1 MTKPHLLVVGAGGHA
16 RACIDALESQQQY
29 LIAGLVGINA
39 EIGSQH
45 LGYAVL
51 GSDDDL
57 PKFARRWEYATVGVG
72 HIQTADRRRRL
83 YSLLL
88 RLGFKLPVIV
98 ASTAYVSPHARI
110 GAGSVVM
117 HGSIINA
124 GAEVGENCI
133 INSRALVEHDAAVG
147 DHCHISTGVVLNGG
161 VRVGEGSFV
170 GSGCIVREGIS
181 LGKNVQVGMG
191 LSVRHPLADGVRFS
205 GLKSHGL

>member
-1 MTKPHLLVVGAGGHA
+1 MPKPHLLLVGAGGHA
-16 RACIDALESQQQY
+16 HACIDALESQQQY
-29 LIAGLVGINA
+29 LIAGLVGMKS
-39 EIGSQH
+39 EVGSQH
-45 LGYAVL
+45 LGYEVL

-57 PKFARRWEYATVGVG
+57 HELARRCEYATVGVG
-72 HIQTADRRRRL
+72 HIQTADRRRHL
-83 YSLLL
+83 HTLLL
-88 RLGFKLPVIV
+88 GLGFKLPVIV

-117 HGSIINA
+117 HGAVINA

-191 LSVRHPLADGVRFS
+191 LSVRHPLADGVRFL
-205 GLKSHGL
+205 GLNSHEL